1 MDRGVIRG
9 RNLKLVVAIVQP
21 TTQSEVNEDRLTTLR
36 KRAEVDS
43 KSCIIFV
50 THEPSEM
57 KRSMARLGSIM
68 GELATTFYREEGRR
82 VKLRIEKKTYS
93 SLELSVRYNFK
104 VAVYAEFRRD
114 WVAALKF
121 YETAY
126 SLLQEVLG
134 LSVIY
139 IR

>member
-1 MDRGVIRG
+1 VIRG

-104 VAVYAEFRRD
+104 VH
-114 WVAALKF
+114 AL
-121 YETAY
+121 
-126 SLLQEVLG
+126 SIGSPWLSCICHLLTVL
-134 LSVIY
+134 LLLDIDSPISATC
-139 IR
+139 